1 MHIKELTRE
10 WASTYHGKEP
20 VLDISLKL
28 PLEVSARLMALTDM
42 YPGRTQEQLVLDLLT
57 AALDDLLE
65 TLPYQ
70 AGEKVIAAD
79 EFGDPIFEDVGLTPR
94 FLELTQYYRNKLQQ
108 QQKPGNFDEHL
119 V

>member
-20 VLDISLKL
+20 VFEMSLKL
-28 PLEVSARLMALTDM
+28 PLEVTARLMALTDM

-79 EFGDPIFEDVGLTPR
+79 EFGDPIFEDIGLTPR
-94 FLELTQYYRNKLQQ
+94 FQELTRYYREKLQQ
-108 QQKPGNFDEHL
+108 QAKSGVFSEHL

>member
-1 MHIKELTRE
+1 MHVKELTRE
-10 WASTYHGKEP
+10 WASTYHREEP
-20 VLDISLKL
+20 VLDVILKI

-42 YPGRTQEQLVLDLLT
+42 YPGRTQEQLLLDLLT
-57 AALDDLLE
+57 AALDELVE

-70 AGEKVIAAD
+70 PGKKIIAED

-94 FLELTQYYRNKLQQ
+94 FLELTQYYRDKLQQ
-108 QQKPGNFDEHL
+108 HEPGQFDEHL